1 MEPNQKSRSACLWIG
16 MGCVVVLALGAAV
29 VGGLT
34 FWGYKKAQEFK
45 DPVAR
50 GRSVDEILGSTELP
64 EGYFPIIGL
73 KIPWVMHL
81 AVLTTEEPR
90 FGDDGKVEASVDP
103 AEKREFIYVKFLR
116 PMKEAQEL
124 EDFFEGRIDDP
135 SVLDDSNL
143 HVDIDEVIRRG
154 TLQLAA
160 FEAQYVVTQARVE
173 TNETES
179 EGLTTLVSFGCPDD
193 SLTRVGIWAGGE
205 PVGGVEIENLV
216 GTPGDETEI
225 RAFLGHF
232 SVCD

>member
-1 MEPNQKSRSACLWIG
+1 MAPNQKSRSACLWIG
-16 MGCVVVLALGAAV
+16 IGCVVVLALGAAV
-29 VGGLT
+29 VGGIT

-50 GRSVDEILGSTELP
+50 GRSVGEILGSTELP
-64 EGYFPIIGL
+64 EGYFPILGL
-73 KIPWVMHL
+73 KVPWVMHF

-90 FGDDGKVEASVDP
+90 FGDEGNAEASVES
-103 AEKREFIYVKFLR
+103 AEEREFIYVKFLR

-135 SVLDDSNL
+135 SVLDDSNI
-143 HVDIDEVIRRG
+143 HVDIDEVVRRG
-154 TLQLAA
+154 ALQLAA
-160 FEAQYVVTQARVE
+160 FEARYVVTRARVE

-179 EGLTTLVSFGCPDD
+179 EGLTILVSFDCTED
-193 SLTRVGIWAGGE
+193 SLTRVGIWTGPE
-205 PVGGVEIENLV
+205 PVGGVESGNLV

-232 SVCD
+232 SVCH